1 VGVVHAGDSGGA
13 TGAGPDGNDV
23 HGVEQTGF
31 EGQLAAARRG
41 DAEAWS
47 ELYQDVAPLVVGY
60 LRAQRLSDPEDVAG
74 EVLLE
79 LVRGFERF
87 EGDARGFRS
96 WVLTIAHHRL
106 LDARRRE
113 HRRPRLVAAD
123 AHDETAANDDVEAES
138 LSTVALAELGPALGS
153 LTDDQRTVLLLR
165 VVGDRSIAEVADLLG
180 KGPSAVKQ
188 LQRRAAGALRRALET
203 GGALSTAAEAGVPGP
218 TGLATGRPAARAV
231 PQSSSAA

>member
-1 VGVVHAGDSGGA
+1 VY
-13 TGAGPDGNDV
+13 
-23 HGVEQTGF
+23 GVEQTGF

-60 LRAQRLSDPEDVAG
+60 LRTQRLRDPEDVAG

-96 WVLTIAHHRL
+96 WVLAIAHHRL

-113 HRRPRLVAAD
+113 HRRPRLVAAET
-123 AHDETAANDDVEAES
+123 HDEAAADDVEAES
-138 LSTVALAELGPALGS
+138 LSSVALAELGPALGS

-180 KGPSAVKQ
+180 KRPSAVKQ
-188 LQRRAAGALRRALET
+188 LQRRAAGALRRALDT
-203 GGALSTAAEAGVPGP
+203 GAADDAR
-218 TGLATGRPAARAV
+218 TTTGRRPV
-231 PQSSSAA
+231 PQPSSAA